1 MAIQFK
7 SLIDNLL
14 SPVRGL
20 IGAGSGK
27 SKVKPAGSVRP
38 NMSDYIDDS
47 VIEDDEDRALK
58 SELGSKRPETLDLM
72 EIPDHRDPP
81 DDVLSPGD
89 MSTIRFT
96 TTRPEGYSKKQVA
109 AYFRVVKKS
118 ISWWYDTMSTRD
130 GEIAALGTQLDKMAT
145 DLHNMKL
152 NAEMAEGLSVV
163 TGDDSSTEQ
172 ELMQAQITI
181 GNLNDQIAKLK
192 RRSGAGGPEPGD
204 SRFDSIQNE
213 LAMSQLENKKL
224 RKALESMRASL
235 AAANEEALGV
245 DGVPV
250 GPVVDLPAPD
260 VSTPMRAPV
269 TDSVPPSDDDEGAV
283 PIPRVTTMEPGVL
296 GHDDALAPPSFDDY
310 MPSPVDSTST
320 TSVVALPLP
329 KLPEDDDDGGAL
341 PTPPVDGGLGL
352 PAPPIPGDADADD
365 PSTDDVPSD
374 DVDLIQPLPD
384 DIGDDDME
392 DLDLGAGDDFTLE

>member
-14 SPVRGL
+14 SPIRGL
-20 IGAGSGK
+20 VGAGGGK
-27 SKVKPAGSVRP
+27 SKAKAKPAGSARP

-58 SELGSKRPETLDLM
+58 SELGSKRPETLELM
-72 EIPDHRDPP
+72 DIPDHRDPP

-118 ISWWYDTMSTRD
+118 ISWWYDTMATRD
-130 GEIAALGTQLDKMAT
+130 GEIAALGTQLDKMST

-152 NAEMAEGLSVV
+152 SAEMAEGLSVV

-192 RRSGAGGPEPGD
+192 RRAGAGEPGPGD
-204 SRFDSIQNE
+204 SRFDSLQNE

-224 RKALESMRASL
+224 RKSLESMRASL

-250 GPVVDLPAPD
+250 GQVVDLPAPD
-260 VSTPMRAPV
+260 MLTPLRAPV
-269 TDSVPPSDDDEGAV
+269 TDSVPPPDDDEGAV

-296 GHDDALAPPSFDDY
+296 GHDDALTPPPFDDNTPS
-310 MPSPVDSTST
+310 MVDAASPVPD
-320 TSVVALPLP
+320 VALPLP
-329 KLPEDDDDGGAL
+329 ALPDDDDDGGAL
-341 PTPPVDGGLGL
+341 PAPPVDGGLGL
-352 PAPPIPGDADADD
+352 QEPSLPDAGVVG
-365 PSTDDVPSD
+365 DVPPSDD

-384 DIGDDDME
+384 GIGDDDME
-392 DLDLGAGDDFTLE
+392 DLDFGNGDDFTLE

>member
-14 SPVRGL
+14 SPIRGL
-20 IGAGSGK
+20 IGAGGGK
-27 SKVKPAGSVRP
+27 SKAKPAGSGRP
-38 NMSDYIDDS
+38 PMSDYIDDS

-72 EIPDHRDPP
+72 DIPDHRDPP

-89 MSTIRFT
+89 MSAIRFT

-118 ISWWYDTMSTRD
+118 IRWWYDTMATRD
-130 GEIAALGTQLDKMAT
+130 GEIAALGTQLDKMST

-192 RRSGAGGPEPGD
+192 RRAGSGEPGPGD

-224 RKALESMRASL
+224 RKSLESMRASL

-250 GPVVDLPAPD
+250 GHVVDLPAPD
-260 VSTPMRAPV
+260 VSTPLRAPV
-269 TDSVPPSDDDEGAV
+269 TDSVPPPDDDEGAV
-283 PIPRVTTMEPGVL
+283 PIPRVTAMEPGAL
-296 GHDDALAPPSFDDY
+296 GHDDALTPPSFDDDT
-310 MPSPVDSTST
+310 PSTVDATST
-320 TSVVALPLP
+320 APDVALPLP
-329 KLPEDDDDGGAL
+329 ALPDDDDDGGAL
-341 PTPPVDGGLGL
+341 PSPPVDGGLGL
-352 PAPPIPGDADADD
+352 PE
-365 PSTDDVPSD
+365 PSLPVAGAGDVPPSDD

-384 DIGDDDME
+384 GIGDDDME
-392 DLDLGAGDDFTLE
+392 DLDFGDGDDFTLE